1 MMADIG
7 ENMDDFIGT
16 FDEIAAVFKKAKIE
30 LVHAGIFRGS
40 GLREEPV
47 IRVFGDLES
56 FVRAAVAFE
65 VKVAFI
71 ETCLLSEDD
80 FLLDDL
86 NDEYDDDAG
95 PSESDGVDLRT
106 INTKLQKYSP
116 LIGQAMSYEL
126 TIIRDGRLVTF
137 EVQAEPFRGFSEMR
151 ESAETT
157 ARENIGR
164 ISEQRAANRLEE
176 QARSIQTLRDLRKD
190 AAFMARAKASRTTR
204 ALVAYVRESVADA
217 DELDPTVLTREVAAL
232 RDAAMLETAK

>member
-1 MMADIG
+1 MADIG

-80 FLLDDL
+80 FILDDL

-95 PSESDGVDLRT
+95 PRKAMALICGLSILSCKNTTTFDSSFSKRTSSALKLLRNVSAGSLST
-106 INTKLQKYSP
+106 ISST
-116 LIGQAMSYEL
+116 
-126 TIIRDGRLVTF
+126 
-137 EVQAEPFRGFSEMR
+137 
-151 ESAETT
+151 
-157 ARENIGR
+157 
-164 ISEQRAANRLEE
+164 
-176 QARSIQTLRDLRKD
+176 
-190 AAFMARAKASRTTR
+190 SRH
-204 ALVAYVRESVADA
+204 
-217 DELDPTVLTREVAAL
+217 
-232 RDAAMLETAK
+232 